1 MMSTDRDRRRGL
13 VLRVIQPGLAGLM
26 DGSISSLASLFAA
39 ALAARDSRTA
49 FVVGMATSVGAGV
62 SMAFAEALSDD
73 GRLSGRGSPWAR
85 GSITGAMTFVGGV
98 GHTLPFLLP
107 DFRLAM
113 TVAVLVVAIELLVI
127 PWVRHKYMGTRLL
140 PAAVQVVIGGVIVFL
155 AGVLI
160 GSS

>member
-1 MMSTDRDRRRGL
+1 
-13 VLRVIQPGLAGLM
+13 
-26 DGSISSLASLFAA
+26 
-39 ALAARDSRTA
+39 
-49 FVVGMATSVGAGV
+49 MATSVGAGV

-73 GRLSGRGSPWAR
+73 GLLSGRGSPWGR

-98 GHTLPFLLP
+98 GHTLPFLLH

-113 TVAVLVVAIELLVI
+113 ILAVLVVAIELSVI
-127 PWVRHKYMGTRLL
+127 AWVRHRYMRTRLL
-140 PAAVQVVIGGVIVFL
+140 PAVLQVVIGGVIVFI

>member
-1 MMSTDRDRRRGL
+1 M
-13 VLRVIQPGLAGLM
+13 LRVIQPGLAGLM
-26 DGSISSLASLFAA
+26 DGSISSLAPLFAA
-39 ALAARDSRTA
+39 ALATRDSRTA

-85 GSITGAMTFVGGV
+85 GSITGVMTFAGGV
-98 GHTLPFLLP
+98 GHTLPFLIP

-113 TVAVLVVAIELLVI
+113 SVAVLVVAVELWVI
-127 PWVRHKYMGTRLL
+127 AWVRHRYMGTRLL
-140 PAAVQVVIGGVIVFL
+140 SAAVQVVIGGLIVFL